1 MRTSR
6 RLAFGITY
14 LKLPNDSMFDN
25 LGFVFTM
32 DHEVVPRSSRICDWL
47 WKLSRDHFSLHQGK
61 FLKWPWSLRSLKD
74 IFKGLYYI
82 VTRSRGFCNR
92 RGKSGA
98 LVGKRQGPVIEKCCL
113 NNVLMICLFCG
124 GGIEDEDTWRQK
136 NDQTWFFI
144 PSHLPF
150 GGIFFLK
157 ISTFTFSCMV
167 IPLDPLLLYT

>member
-1 MRTSR
+1 M
-6 RLAFGITY
+6 
-14 LKLPNDSMFDN
+14 
-25 LGFVFTM
+25 
-32 DHEVVPRSSRICDWL
+32 
-47 WKLSRDHFSLHQGK
+47 
-61 FLKWPWSLRSLKD
+61 RSLKD

-150 GGIFFLK
+150 EGIFFLNQH
-157 ISTFTFSCMV
+157 IHFFVHGHSSWSTFTLHLVRGPNDFIIWILRNHTMEVGPWSWDHGKRPSSMV
-167 IPLDPLLLYT
+167 RFHCPWCKPALSQHHGG